1 MFEKDS
7 KKSEENILQPLN
19 ADKKIELTDEELEQ
33 VVGGMRQT
41 GAALKELLNRS
52 ETIPSEIMNNIQNTN
67 QNAGS
72 EGYSRQQVN
81 QAAVMPGS
89 VL

>member
-1 MFEKDS
+1 MSEKDS
-7 KKSEENILQPLN
+7 KKSEEEIPQPLN
-19 ADKKIELTDEELEQ
+19 ADKEIELTDEELEQ

-41 GAALKELLNRS
+41 GAALKELLNHS
-52 ETIPSEIMNNIQNTN
+52 TTIPSEIMDNIQNIN

-81 QAAVMPGS
+81 PAAVMP
-89 VL
+89 VIVQ

>member
-7 KKSEENILQPLN
+7 KKSEEKIPQPLN

-52 ETIPSEIMNNIQNTN
+52 ETIPSEIVDNLQSIN
-67 QNAGS
+67 QNASS
-72 EGYSRQQVN
+72 EGYSRQKVN
-81 QAAVMPGS
+81 PAAVMSGS

>member
-7 KKSEENILQPLN
+7 KKSKEKIPQTLN

-41 GAALKELLNRS
+41 GAALKELLNHS
-52 ETIPSEIMNNIQNTN
+52 TTIPSAIMDNIQNIP

-72 EGYSRQQVN
+72 EGYPRQQAN
-81 QAAVMPGS
+81 PAAVMP
-89 VL
+89 VIAP

>member
-7 KKSEENILQPLN
+7 KKSEENIPQTLN

-81 QAAVMPGS
+81 PAAVGI
-89 VL
+89 V